1 MSKRGL
7 TAAFITALITIG
19 TALMVLFGAEGV
31 NNFSDIT
38 PVSYANCVI
47 GGLVAGLTG
56 YKARLAQSPSQPK
69 PEISGPN
76 QSGEPK

>member
-1 MSKRGL
+1 MNRKGWI
-7 TAAFITALITIG
+7 AAVITALITIG

-31 NNFSDIT
+31 NNFSDIS

-56 YKARLAQSPSQPK
+56 YKGRMMESPDAR
-69 PEISGPN
+69 
-76 QSGEPK
+76 